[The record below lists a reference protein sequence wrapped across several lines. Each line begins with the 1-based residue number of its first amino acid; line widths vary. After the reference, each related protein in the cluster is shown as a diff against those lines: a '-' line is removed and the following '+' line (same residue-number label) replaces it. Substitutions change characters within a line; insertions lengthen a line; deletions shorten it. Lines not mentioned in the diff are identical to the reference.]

1 MKKIDKNTHKEYIFI
16 KGAYKSS
23 KEALEEWEKY
33 DSNTKRI
40 LYYAGKYTRH
50 KAEYIRVKKE
60 EEITVISYIEEE
72 INVFQ
77 NSEFIKRNC
86 IAYIKINN
94 KEKKVTTKKWSDILY
109 EIKTLIK
116 ENKRNDRILDL
127 LEIDFLKQEDK
138 RDYGNIFSYI
148 SNETILKNLMLKK
161 ITNEKKLFKA
171 YFKSRFNNN
180 TDKLPLSKAKE
191 MIEWGEDRDLFFRIL
206 RTSKN
211 PHITINKYFSIKKY
225 PHIEDLSLEAHY
237 LKEKINYNRSHK
249 SLNEIHS
256 EMSNRILEV
265 QIQFSKI
272 ENKNIYQLTENI
284 PIQNNLYLLQTE
296 LDFFKEGRIQRNCI
310 YSYFSSVK
318 YPPLEKSKKRK
329 KEDISFFFSYREATL
344 PIATLEVV
352 FKWDYKAKKF
362 EDTYF
367 FKQIYGKRNE
377 HLKETIKN
385 KIKEDFEKYYREV
398 LIKQLIPIEQNLIN

>member
-1 MKKIDKNTHKEYIFI
+1 MKKIDKKTHKEYIFI
-16 KGAYKSS
+16 KGEYKSS
-23 KEALEEWEKY
+23 KEAFEEWEKY
-33 DSNTKRI
+33 DSNTRRI
-40 LYYAGKYTRH
+40 LYYAGKYTNH
-50 KAEYIRVKKE
+50 KVKYIRVKKE

-77 NSEFIKRNC
+77 NSEFIKKNC

-94 KEKKVTTKKWSDILY
+94 KEKKVTTKKWSDMLY
-109 EIKTLIK
+109 EIKILIK
-116 ENKRNDRILDL
+116 DNKRNDRILDL

-138 RDYGNIFSYI
+138 RNYGVIFSYI

-161 ITNEKKLFKA
+161 ITNEKNLFKA

-180 TDKLPLSKAKE
+180 IDKLPLSKAKE
-191 MIEWGEDRDLFFRIL
+191 IIEWGEDKGLFFRIL

-211 PHITINKYFSIKKY
+211 PHITINKYFTIKRY

-237 LKEKINYNRSHK
+237 LKEKINYNRSYK

-272 ENKNIYQLTENI
+272 ENKNIYQLAENI

-310 YSYFSSVK
+310 YSYFTSIK

-367 FKQIYGKRNE
+367 FKQIYGKRNKILE
-377 HLKETIKN
+377 RTIEE
-385 KIKEDFEKYYREV
+385 KIKKDFEKYYKEV
-398 LIKQLIPIEQNLIN
+398 LTKQLIPIN

>member
-1 MKKIDKNTHKEYIFI
+1 MAKMKSKKEYIFI
-16 KGAYKSS
+16 KEEYKSS
-23 KEALEEWEKY
+23 KEAFKEWEKY
-33 DSNTKRI
+33 DSNTRRI
-40 LYYAGKYTRH
+40 LYYAGKYAN
-50 KAEYIRVKKE
+50 KKVKYIRIKKE

-77 NSEFIKRNC
+77 NSEFIKKNC
-86 IAYIKINN
+86 IAYIKINS
-94 KEKKVTTKKWSDILY
+94 KEKKVTTKKWSDMLY
-109 EIKTLIK
+109 EIKILIK
-116 ENKRNDRILDL
+116 DNKRNDRILDL

-138 RDYGNIFSYI
+138 RNYGDIFSYI

-161 ITNEKKLFKA
+161 ITNEKNLFKA

-180 TDKLPLSKAKE
+180 IDKLPLSKAKE

-211 PHITINKYFSIKKY
+211 PHITINKYHTIIEY

-237 LKEKINYNRSHK
+237 LKEKINYNRSYK

-272 ENKNIYQLTENI
+272 ENKNIYQLAENI
-284 PIQNNLYLLQTE
+284 PIKQNIYLLQTE
-296 LDFFKEGRIQRNCI
+296 LDFFREGKIQKNCI
-310 YSYFSSVK
+310 YSYYQYIK

-329 KEDISFFFSYREATL
+329 KEDISFFFSYREETL

-352 FKWDYKAKKF
+352 FKWDYKTKKF
-362 EDTYF
+362 EDHYW
-367 FKQIYGKRNE
+367 FKQIYGKRNSLLE
-377 HLKETIKN
+377 KTFEE
-385 KIKEDFEKYYREV
+385 KIKEDFEKYYKEV
-398 LIKQLIPIEQNLIN
+398 LTKQLIPIR

>member
-1 MKKIDKNTHKEYIFI
+1 MNIKKTLKEYIFI
-16 KGAYKSS
+16 KEEYKSS
-23 KEALEEWEKY
+23 KEAFEEWEKY

-40 LYYAGKYTRH
+40 LYYAGKYARH

-60 EEITVISYIEEE
+60 EEITVISYIKEK

-77 NSEFIKRNC
+77 NSEFIKKNC
-86 IAYIKINN
+86 IAYIKINS
-94 KEKKVTTKKWSDILY
+94 KEKKVTTKKWLDILY

-116 ENKRNDRILDL
+116 ENKRNDRIFDL

-138 RDYGNIFSYI
+138 RNYGNIFSYI

-211 PHITINKYFSIKKY
+211 PHITINKYHTIKKY

-237 LKEKINYNRSHK
+237 LKEKINYNRSYK

-272 ENKNIYQLTENI
+272 ENKNIYQLAENI

-296 LDFFKEGRIQRNCI
+296 LDFFREGRIQRNCI
-310 YSYFSSVK
+310 YGYFKSIK

-329 KEDISFFFSYREATL
+329 KENISFFFSYREEIL

-362 EDTYF
+362 EDFYWF
-367 FKQIYGKRNE
+367 QQIYGKRNE
-377 HLKETIKN
+377 PIEKNFEN
-385 KIKEDFEKYYREV
+385 KIRDDFEKYYREV
-398 LIKQLIPIEQNLIN
+398 LTKQLIPIN

>member
-1 MKKIDKNTHKEYIFI
+1 MAKMKSKKEYIFI
-16 KGAYKSS
+16 KEEYKSS
-23 KEALEEWEKY
+23 KEAFEEWEKY
-33 DSNTKRI
+33 DSNTRRI
-40 LYYAGKYTRH
+40 LYYAGKYAN
-50 KAEYIRVKKE
+50 KKVKYIRIKKE

-77 NSEFIKRNC
+77 NSEFIKKNC
-86 IAYIKINN
+86 IAYIKINS
-94 KEKKVTTKKWSDILY
+94 KEKKVTTKKWSDMLY
-109 EIKTLIK
+109 EIKILIK
-116 ENKRNDRILDL
+116 DNKRNDRILDL

-138 RDYGNIFSYI
+138 RNYGDIFSYI

-161 ITNEKKLFKA
+161 ITNEKNLFKA

-180 TDKLPLSKAKE
+180 IDKLPLSKAKE

-211 PHITINKYFSIKKY
+211 PHITINKYHTIIEY

-237 LKEKINYNRSHK
+237 LKEKINYNRSYK

-272 ENKNIYQLTENI
+272 ENKNIYQLAENI
-284 PIQNNLYLLQTE
+284 PIKQNIYLLQTE
-296 LDFFKEGRIQRNCI
+296 LDFFREGKIQKNCI
-310 YSYFSSVK
+310 YSYYQYIK

-329 KEDISFFFSYREATL
+329 KEDISFFFSYREETL

-352 FKWDYKAKKF
+352 FKWDYKTKKF
-362 EDTYF
+362 EDHYW
-367 FKQIYGKRNE
+367 FKQIYGKRNSLLE
-377 HLKETIKN
+377 KTFEE

-398 LIKQLIPIEQNLIN
+398 LTKQLIPIR

>member
-1 MKKIDKNTHKEYIFI
+1 MAKMKSKKEYIFI
-16 KGAYKSS
+16 KEEYKSS
-23 KEALEEWEKY
+23 KEAFKEWEKY
-33 DSNTKRI
+33 DSNTRRI
-40 LYYAGKYTRH
+40 LYYAGKYAN
-50 KAEYIRVKKE
+50 KKVKYIRIKKE

-77 NSEFIKRNC
+77 NSEFIKKNC
-86 IAYIKINN
+86 IAYIKINS
-94 KEKKVTTKKWSDILY
+94 KEKKVTTKKWSDMLY
-109 EIKTLIK
+109 EIKILIK
-116 ENKRNDRILDL
+116 DNKRNDRILDL

-138 RDYGNIFSYI
+138 RNYGDIFSYI

-161 ITNEKKLFKA
+161 ITNEKNLFKA

-180 TDKLPLSKAKE
+180 IDKLPLSKAKE

-211 PHITINKYFSIKKY
+211 PHITINKYHTIIEY

-237 LKEKINYNRSHK
+237 LKEKINYNRSYK

-272 ENKNIYQLTENI
+272 ENKNIYQLAENI
-284 PIQNNLYLLQTE
+284 PIKQNIYLLQTE
-296 LDFFKEGRIQRNCI
+296 LDFFREGKIQKNCI
-310 YSYFSSVK
+310 YSYYQYIK

-329 KEDISFFFSYREATL
+329 KEDISFFFSYREETL

-352 FKWDYKAKKF
+352 FKWDYKTKKF
-362 EDTYF
+362 EDHYW
-367 FKQIYGKRNE
+367 FKQIYGKRNSLLE
-377 HLKETIKN
+377 KTFEE

-398 LIKQLIPIEQNLIN
+398 LTKQLIPIR